1 MAEIDD
7 ELRRIL
13 EGAGKDITK
22 IREALTGTSKAL
34 IKNTDNQKKQKKVV
48 DELIKRNEKLR
59 DHLEENNLLGKEQN
73 EVIDDNIGIIKK
85 HSEETKRASQG
96 VFSFKKILIDI
107 GKFFFST
114 AAAVVNT
121 GIEFA

>member
-73 EVIDDNIGIIKK
+73 EVPWL
-85 HSEETKRASQG
+85 ETRAHKPLQS
-96 VFSFKKILIDI
+96 KNHW
-107 GKFFFST
+107 GKGTRELVST
-114 AAAVVNT
+114 GPGAK
-121 GIEFA
+121 